1 MVQAIINLGEA
12 MGLTVTAEGVE
23 SEHQLRTLEKDHCH
37 EVQGYY
43 LSRPL
48 DSAGLD
54 ALLQQA
60 SERSAPYR

>member
-1 MVQAIINLGEA
+1 

-23 SEHQLRTLEKDHCH
+23 SEHQLKALEKDRCH

-48 DSAGLD
+48 DSAGLA
-54 ALLQQA
+54 ALLHQTSQSTA
-60 SERSAPYR
+60 QP

>member
-1 MVQAIINLGEA
+1 

-23 SEHQLRTLEKDHCH
+23 TEQQLKALEVDNCH

-48 DSAGLD
+48 DQLAFEQ
-54 ALLQQA
+54 LLQQRPG
-60 SERSAPYR
+60 RSAGVS